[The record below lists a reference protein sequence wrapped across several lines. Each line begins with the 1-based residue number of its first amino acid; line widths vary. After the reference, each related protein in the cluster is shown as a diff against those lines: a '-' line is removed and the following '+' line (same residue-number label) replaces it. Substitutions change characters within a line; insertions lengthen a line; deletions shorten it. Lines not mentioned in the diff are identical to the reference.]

1 MPNWLVGKER
11 QLVDFTV
18 VYAHRGERTL
28 CRSAEILLP
37 NRLPGCRIPGTKST
51 GLPDAWRGS
60 ISKLDLIFATEGC
73 HSPVNGLERS
83 LYRHR
88 ATNGFRNPVIDH
100 KKNCRR
106 I

>member
-37 NRLPGCRIPGTKST
+37 KRLPGCRIPGTKSA

-60 ISKLDLIFATEGC
+60 ISKLDFRDRRLSFAGQRSRTEFV
-73 HSPVNGLERS
+73 SPSGDEWLPQP
-83 LYRHR
+83 
-88 ATNGFRNPVIDH
+88 GDWP
-100 KKNCRR
+100 
-106 I
+106 